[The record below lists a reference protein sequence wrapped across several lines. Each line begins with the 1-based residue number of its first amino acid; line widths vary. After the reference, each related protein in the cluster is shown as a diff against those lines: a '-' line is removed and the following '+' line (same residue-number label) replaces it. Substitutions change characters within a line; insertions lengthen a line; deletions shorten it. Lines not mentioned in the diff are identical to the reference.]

1 MRINIGHWTTKNAA
15 IYRDK
20 IALIATGRQV
30 SYRDLD
36 ARVNRLG
43 AALKARGLGRGD
55 RVAALLFNGVEYL
68 EALFACAKTGM
79 ILVPLNF
86 RLSAEELGDILG
98 DCAAR
103 ALLYDPALGAH
114 AAALETSVES
124 LELLIRAPLLGA
136 GAGDV
141 GDGAHPLYQ
150 GLLDAGDAADVTD
163 SEVGGDDTVLL
174 MYTSGTTGRPK
185 GVMLTHENC
194 FFQVMNGWALGID
207 PGVVSLVVLP
217 LFHVGGLGGSV
228 TPILAVGGTAV
239 LVPKF
244 DPAEVL
250 RLVEAH
256 GVHGIMGVP
265 TVHQMLI
272 DHPDFE
278 TRDLSTLGV
287 LIAGGAPLPDALMQR
302 YHERGFEM
310 RQGYGL
316 TEAAPGVTG
325 MGPGDARR
333 KPASVGRPCLYTDV
347 RVVDESGQPLPDG
360 EVGEL
365 ICRGP
370 NIMKGYWNRPE
381 ETAEALV
388 DGWLHTGD
396 LARFDGDGYVTIA
409 GRKKEMIISGGENVY
424 PGEIEQ
430 VLTNHPEVALAAVV
444 ARPDDLWGEV
454 PVAFVIPQPGCPPAS
469 DALVA
474 FAAARRAKYKV
485 PQALHVEPILPMTAA
500 GKILKSELVKR
511 LQEEAS

>member
-1 MRINIGHWTTKNAA
+1 MRINIGHWTTKNAT
-15 IYRDK
+15 IHRDK
-20 IALIATGRQV
+20 VALVSTGGQV
-30 SYRDLD
+30 TYRELD
-36 ARVNRLG
+36 AGVNRL
-43 AALKARGLGRGD
+43 ADALRARGLRRGD
-55 RVAALLFNGVEYL
+55 RVAALLFNSVEYL

-86 RLSAEELGDILG
+86 RLSAEELAEVLG
-98 DCAAR
+98 DCTPR
-103 ALLYDPALGAH
+103 ALLYDPAL
-114 AAALETSVES
+114 AAQAASLVAAVES
-124 LELLIRAPLLGA
+124 LELLVRTPLLGA
-136 GAGDV
+136 AAAAAGDP
-141 GDGAHPLYQ
+141 GHPLYRDLVE
-150 GLLDAGDAADVTD
+150 GADATDATD
-163 SEVGGDDTVLL
+163 PDVGGEDTVLL

-194 FFQVMNGWALGID
+194 FFQVVNGWALGIGPD
-207 PGVVSLVVLP
+207 VVSLVVLP

-250 RLVEAH
+250 RLVEVH

-265 TVHQMLI
+265 TVHQMLLE
-272 DHPDFE
+272 HPDFE
-278 TRDLSTLGV
+278 TRDLSSLGV
-287 LIAGGAPLPDALMQR
+287 LISGGAPLPEALMQA
-302 YHERGFEM
+302 YHERGLEM

-347 RVVDESGQPLPDG
+347 KVVDDRGCEVPTG

-365 ICRGP
+365 LCRGP
-370 NIMKGYWNRPE
+370 NVMKGYWNRPDA
-381 ETAEALV
+381 TAEVLV
-388 DGWLHTGD
+388 DGWLHSGD
-396 LARFDGDGYVTIA
+396 LARIDEDGYVTIA

-430 VLTNHPEVALAAVV
+430 ILTNHPDVALAAVV
-444 ARPDDLWGEV
+444 GRPDDLWGEV
-454 PVAFVIPQPGCPPAS
+454 PVAFVIPQPGRTPAP
-469 DALVA
+469 AELLA
-474 FAAARRAKYKV
+474 CAAEHLAKYKV
-485 PQALHVEPILPMTAA
+485 PRDLYVEPMLPMNAA

-511 LQEEAS
+511 FQEEA